1 MCDKNNRIR
10 QGRQN
15 MELFDYIKNNG
26 IKQGWFAKQIPCSQT
41 HLSLIMHKK
50 KIPSILLIHRIE
62 QLTNGAVTQND
73 FAQLESGSR
82 RL

>member
-1 MCDKNNRIR
+1 MIKIIHKLPG
-10 QGRQN
+10 QK

-26 IKQGWFAKQIPCSQT
+26 LKQGWFAKQIPCSET

-62 QLTNGAVTQND
+62 HLTNGAVTKND
-73 FAQLESGSR
+73 FTTLASTRKL
-82 RL
+82 